1 MKKLSFAVKAN
12 MNKPPRVHVQSS
24 DKKTTYG
31 AFQAN
36 DCNEFNSWE
45 KLSPEETIELKQY
58 MNKTKTN
65 LPPQSLHSFAF
76 MFPWNFCLS
85 S

>member
-36 DCNEFNSWE
+36 DCSEFNSWE

-58 MNKTKTN
+58 MNN
-65 LPPQSLHSFAF
+65 LIARARCF
-76 MFPWNFCLS
+76 LS
-85 S
+85 SERQDVLILSC